1 MSSLFAK
8 PAKSSLSAST
18 CPLPLTPTL
27 LYHQLVW
34 RNDIPGLTSLI
45 QQQQKLLKSPP
56 SSSSS
61 SSPATPLYDI
71 NSQDRYGNT
80 PLLLAV
86 QLGHTAAASLLLSAG
101 AATKYRN
108 GSGWSPVQEALSRG
122 DRDLIRLLVTTWAD
136 RSEAE
141 FMSRVPHIMEK
152 VEQIGD
158 FYLEIDWKF
167 SSWVPLLGR
176 VLPSD
181 RWRIWKVSHL
191 VQHSQAT
198 LITPLYLCSSADLSP
213 PPPFPA
219 VAVVAASRRA
229 RGCAWT
235 RVWWTLRSRV

>member
-1 MSSLFAK
+1 MSILAK
-8 PAKSSLSAST
+8 PSKASISSSSASV
-18 CPLPLTPTL
+18 PLTPTL
-27 LYHQLVW
+27 RYHELVW
-34 RNDIPGLTSLI
+34 KNDLPALTSLI
-45 QQQQKLLKSPP
+45 EQQQQLLKSKP

-61 SSPATPLYDI
+61 SSPSTPLYDV

-108 GSGWSPVQEALSRG
+108 GGGWSPVQEALSRG

-141 FMSRVPHIMEK
+141 FLSRVPDIMK
-152 VEQIGD
+152 RVEQIGD
-158 FYLEIDWKF
+158 FYLEVDWKF

-181 RWRIWKVSHL
+181 RWRIWKVKHALPPHTRRSR
-191 VQHSQAT
+191 T
-198 LITPLYLCSSADLSP
+198 TPCLRLAVLSP
-213 PPPFPA
+213 FPPPSS
-219 VAVVAASRRA
+219 VRRKA
-229 RGCAWT
+229 PRSAWT
-235 RVWWTLRSRV
+235 RRWWTSRSLV